1 MLHKI
6 AKLSKTAP
14 PRLPSDTCRSDLD
27 INRRYSW
34 LHQGASNAGFTPLR
48 VPRDERSVMSK
59 IRKLIG
65 FALALAFAMAM
76 LPAMA
81 FADTSYYDL
90 YVNGE
95 RFTSD
100 NLAIECGEG
109 TATYDPATQTLTLS
123 NASITNAVDYGGIDS
138 KLTGDLNI
146 VLRGE
151 NHITFDDNFGI
162 KAAGNIEFS
171 GLGSL
176 AINVAG
182 ETKDGISAAGNV
194 SVHGTTLNINAP
206 GGIGIASDGSV
217 FVDNAKL
224 TSHAL
229 YAGVDA
235 VNLTIKNSSVV
246 DISAMENNCN
256 AAFISSRDGATGGNL
271 SISNSNVVA
280 KSLFPGL
287 FASGNLTVDGGS
299 VQSSSTVNSALWAR
313 GDLTIKGG
321 AKVMLDGAYPAGC
334 AGDFTVYAAEVDAKS
349 TNTGNIPA
357 LSDSPVINDDFDLTQ
372 AVAVDSEGTTID
384 LIEHD
389 GVEQAKGFLHL
400 YKNIHF
406 ITSEKSVTYSFP
418 FTKVVK
424 KGGDIAPGKQ
434 EFELEIFNVGVGQIE
449 DYADVTVTATV
460 ATNGVGEYEGLLT
473 IKGPKS
479 QVRDITC
486 EGFCV
491 REKNTGVA
499 NWTYS
504 DAVYQIF
511 CHEYEIAADARSA
524 TQSRCEIFPVKLVET
539 DNGAFYEKTQDT
551 PVASM
556 TFENVYTEK
565 AAPAEGDKP
574 DTDKKPAA
582 TTKPAGKKKT
592 TAGKIPSTGDSSA
605 PAMEC
610 AALLAIAGVLAVG
623 LSIKKLH
630 GGRSA
635 R

>member
-1 MLHKI
+1 
-6 AKLSKTAP
+6 
-14 PRLPSDTCRSDLD
+14 
-27 INRRYSW
+27 
-34 LHQGASNAGFTPLR
+34 
-48 VPRDERSVMSK
+48 MSK

-65 FALALAFAMAM
+65 FALALAFTMAI

-109 TATYDPATQTLTLS
+109 TATYDPATQTLTLD
-123 NASITNAVDYGGIDS
+123 NASITNALGSGGIYS
-138 KLTGDLNI
+138 GLTSDLNI
-146 VLRGE
+146 VLQGE
-151 NHITFDDNFGI
+151 NRITFDDNMGVM
-162 KAAGNIEFS
+162 ATGNIELS
-171 GLGSL
+171 GSGSL
-176 AINVAG
+176 TIDVAG

-217 FVDNAKL
+217 IVDNAKL

-246 DISAMENNCN
+246 DISATENNCN
-256 AAFISSRDGATGGNL
+256 AAYISSRGGATDGNL

-287 FASGNLTVDGGS
+287 FASGNLTIDGGS
-299 VQSSSTVNSALWAR
+299 VQSTSTANSGLWAR

-321 AKVMLDGAYPAGC
+321 AKVTLEGIYPAGC
-334 AGDFTVYAAEVDAKS
+334 DGDFTVCAAEVDAKS

-389 GVEQAKGFLHL
+389 GIEQAKGFLHL

-449 DYADVTVTATV
+449 DYTDVTVTASVVTD
-460 ATNGVGEYEGLLT
+460 GEKEYEGFLT

-511 CHEYEIAADARSA
+511 CHEYTITTDAQSA
-524 TQSRCEIFPVKLVET
+524 TQSSYEIFPVKLVET

-551 PVASM
+551 PVTSM

-574 DTDKKPAA
+574 DTDKKPAG

-592 TAGKIPSTGDSSA
+592 TAGKIPSTGDSNT

-623 LSIKKLH
+623 LSIRKLY
-630 GGRSA
+630 GGRDI

>member
-1 MLHKI
+1 
-6 AKLSKTAP
+6 
-14 PRLPSDTCRSDLD
+14 
-27 INRRYSW
+27 
-34 LHQGASNAGFTPLR
+34 
-48 VPRDERSVMSK
+48 MSK
-59 IRKLIG
+59 IRKLMG
-65 FALALAFAMAM
+65 VALALAFAMAM

-81 FADTSYYDL
+81 FAETTQYDL
-90 YVNGE
+90 FVNGE
-95 RFTSD
+95 QFTSD
-100 NLAIECGEG
+100 NLTIACGEG
-109 TATYDPATQTLTLS
+109 TATYNPDAQTLTLS
-123 NASITNAVDYGGIDS
+123 NASITNVLGYGGINS
-138 KLTGDLNI
+138 GLTSDLSI
-146 VLRGE
+146 VLQGE
-151 NHITFDDNFGI
+151 NRITFDDNMGVM
-162 KAAGNIEFS
+162 AAGNIEFS
-171 GLGSL
+171 GSGSL

-182 ETKDGISAAGNV
+182 ETMDGISAAGSV
-194 SVHGTTLNINAP
+194 SVCETTLNINAP

-235 VNLTIKNSSVV
+235 INLTIENDSVV
-246 DISAMENNCN
+246 DISATENNCN
-256 AAFISSRDGATGGNL
+256 AAFISSRGGPAGGNL
-271 SISNSNVVA
+271 SISNSSVVA

-287 FASGNLTVDGGS
+287 FAEGNLTIDGGS
-299 VQSSSTVNSALWAR
+299 VQSTSTADSGLWAS

-321 AKVMLDGAYPAGC
+321 AKVALEGIYPAGF
-334 AGDFTVYAAEVDAKS
+334 AGDFTVYAAEIDAKN
-349 TNTGNIPA
+349 TNVDNIPA
-357 LSDSPVINDDFDLTQ
+357 LLDSPTISGDFDLTH
-372 AVAVDSEGTTID
+372 AVAVDNEGTTID

-406 ITSEKSVTYSFP
+406 ITGEKSVTYSFP

-460 ATNGVGEYEGLLT
+460 ATNGAGEYEGLLT
-473 IKGPKS
+473 IQGPKS

-491 REKNTGVA
+491 REKNTGIA

-504 DAVYQIF
+504 AAVYQIF
-511 CHEYEIAADARSA
+511 CHEYEITTDVQSA
-524 TQSRCEIFPVKLVET
+524 TQSSYEIFPVKLVET
-539 DNGAFYEKTQDT
+539 DSGTFYEKTQDA

-565 AAPAEGDKP
+565 AVPAEGDKP

-592 TAGKIPSTGDSSA
+592 TAGKIPSTGDSNAS
-605 PAMEC
+605 AMEC
-610 AALLAIAGVLAVG
+610 VALLAIAGALTVA
-623 LSIKKLH
+623 LSAKKLRDERDAH
-630 GGRSA
+630 
-635 R
+635 

>member
-1 MLHKI
+1 
-6 AKLSKTAP
+6 
-14 PRLPSDTCRSDLD
+14 
-27 INRRYSW
+27 
-34 LHQGASNAGFTPLR
+34 
-48 VPRDERSVMSK
+48 MSK

-109 TATYDPATQTLTLS
+109 TATYDPATQTLTLD
-123 NASITNAVDYGGIDS
+123 NASITNALGSGGIYS
-138 KLTGDLNI
+138 GLTSDLNI
-146 VLRGE
+146 VLQGE
-151 NHITFDDNFGI
+151 NRITFDDNMGVM
-162 KAAGNIEFS
+162 ATGNIELS
-171 GLGSL
+171 GSGSL
-176 AINVAG
+176 TIDVAG

-406 ITSEKSVTYSFP
+406 TTGEKSVTYSFP

-460 ATNGVGEYEGLLT
+460 ATNGAGEYEGLLT

-511 CHEYEIAADARSA
+511 CHEYTIATDAQSA
-524 TQSRCEIFPVKLVET
+524 TQSSYEIFPVKLVET
-539 DNGAFYEKTQDT
+539 DNGAFYEKAQDT

-556 TFENVYTEK
+556 IFENIYTEK

-574 DTDKKPAA
+574 DTSKKPAG

-592 TAGKIPSTGDSSA
+592 TAGKIPSTGDSNT

>member
-1 MLHKI
+1 M
-6 AKLSKTAP
+6 
-14 PRLPSDTCRSDLD
+14 
-27 INRRYSW
+27 
-34 LHQGASNAGFTPLR
+34 
-48 VPRDERSVMSK
+48 
-59 IRKLIG
+59 
-65 FALALAFAMAM
+65 
-76 LPAMA
+76 
-81 FADTSYYDL
+81 
-90 YVNGE
+90 
-95 RFTSD
+95 
-100 NLAIECGEG
+100 
-109 TATYDPATQTLTLS
+109 
-123 NASITNAVDYGGIDS
+123 
-138 KLTGDLNI
+138 TGDLNI

-182 ETKDGISAAGNV
+182 ETKDGISAVGSV
-194 SVHGTTLNINAP
+194 SVCGTTLSINAP

-217 FVDNAKL
+217 IVDNAKL

-235 VNLTIKNSSVV
+235 VNLTIKSGGVV
-246 DISAMENNCN
+246 DISATENNCN
-256 AAFISSRDGATGGNL
+256 AAFISSRGGATGGNL

-299 VQSSSTVNSALWAR
+299 VQSTSTANSGLWAR

-321 AKVMLDGAYPAGC
+321 AKVTLAGVYPAGC
-334 AGDFTVYAAEVDAKS
+334 AGDFTVYAAEVDAKN
-349 TNTGNIPA
+349 TNVDNIPA
-357 LSDSPVINDDFDLTQ
+357 LSDNPVIYGDFDLTQ
-372 AVAVDSEGTTID
+372 AVAVDSEGATID

-406 ITSEKSVTYSFP
+406 TTGEKSVTYSFP

-434 EFELEIFNVGVGQIE
+434 EFELEIFNVGVGQID
-449 DYADVTVTATV
+449 DYADVTVTASV
-460 ATNGVGEYEGLLT
+460 ATNGVGEYKGVLT

-504 DAVYQIF
+504 DTVYQIF
-511 CHEYEIAADARSA
+511 CHEYTIATDAQSA
-524 TQSRCEIFPVKLVET
+524 TQSSYEIFPVKLVET

-556 TFENVYTEK
+556 TFENIYTEK

-574 DTDKKPAA
+574 DTGKKPAA

-623 LSIKKLH
+623 LSIKRLH
-630 GGRSA
+630 CKR
-635 R
+635 

>member
-1 MLHKI
+1 
-6 AKLSKTAP
+6 
-14 PRLPSDTCRSDLD
+14 
-27 INRRYSW
+27 
-34 LHQGASNAGFTPLR
+34 
-48 VPRDERSVMSK
+48 MSK

-65 FALALAFAMAM
+65 FASALAFVMAM
-76 LPAMA
+76 LPALA
-81 FADTSYYDL
+81 FAEATQYNL
-90 YVNGE
+90 FVNGE
-95 RFTSD
+95 QFTSD
-100 NLAIECGEG
+100 KLTIACGEG
-109 TATYDPATQTLTLS
+109 TATYDPDAQTLTLN
-123 NASITNAVDYGGIDS
+123 NASITNAHGYGGINS
-138 KLTGDLNI
+138 ELTGDLDI
-146 VLRGE
+146 ALQGE
-151 NHITFDDNFGI
+151 NRITFDDNMGI
-162 KAAGNIEFS
+162 MAKGNVEFS
-171 GLGSL
+171 GSGSL
-176 AINVAG
+176 TINVAG

-194 SVHGTTLNINAP
+194 SVRATTLIVNAP
-206 GGIGIASDGSV
+206 GGVGIASDGSV
-217 FVDNAKL
+217 VLDNARL

-229 YAGVDA
+229 YAGIDA
-235 VNLTIKNSSVV
+235 VNLTIQNGSVV
-246 DISAMENNCN
+246 DILATENNCN
-256 AAFISSRDGATGGNL
+256 AAFISSRGDPTGGNL

-287 FASGNLTVDGGS
+287 FAERNLTIDGGS
-299 VQSSSTVNSALWAR
+299 AQSTSTANAALWAS

-321 AKVMLDGAYPAGC
+321 AKVTLAGVYPAGC
-334 AGDFTVYAAEVDAKS
+334 AGDFTVYAAEVDAKN
-349 TNTGNIPA
+349 TNVDNIPA
-357 LSDSPVINDDFDLTQ
+357 LSDNPVIYGDFDLTH

-389 GVEQAKGFLHL
+389 GAEQAKGFLHL

-406 ITSEKSVTYSFP
+406 TTGEKSVSYSFP

-449 DYADVTVTATV
+449 DYTDVIVTATV
-460 ATNGVGEYEGLLT
+460 ATNGAGEYAGLLT

-479 QVRDITC
+479 QVRDVTC

-511 CHEYEIAADARSA
+511 CHEYTIAADAQSA
-524 TQSRCEIFPVKLVET
+524 TQSSYEIFPVKLVET
-539 DNGAFYEKTQDT
+539 DNGAFYEKIQDT
-551 PVASM
+551 PVTSM

-565 AAPAEGDKP
+565 TAPAEGDKP

-592 TAGKIPSTGDSSA
+592 TAGKIPSTGDSRA

-610 AALLAIAGVLAVG
+610 AALLTIAGVLAVG
-623 LSIKKLH
+623 LSMKKLR
-630 GGRSA
+630 GGRNA

>member
-1 MLHKI
+1 
-6 AKLSKTAP
+6 
-14 PRLPSDTCRSDLD
+14 
-27 INRRYSW
+27 
-34 LHQGASNAGFTPLR
+34 
-48 VPRDERSVMSK
+48 MSK

-65 FALALAFAMAM
+65 FASALAFVIAMLPALAFAETTQYN
-76 LPAMA
+76 L
-81 FADTSYYDL
+81 F
-90 YVNGE
+90 VNGE
-95 RFTSD
+95 QFTSD
-100 NLAIECGEG
+100 NLTIACGEG
-109 TATYDPATQTLTLS
+109 TATYDPDAQTLTLS
-123 NASITNAVDYGGIDS
+123 NASITNVLGYGGINS
-138 KLTGDLNI
+138 QLTGDLDI
-146 VLRGE
+146 VLQGE
-151 NHITFDDNFGI
+151 NRITFDDNMGI
-162 KAAGNIEFS
+162 MATGNIEFS
-171 GLGSL
+171 GSGSL
-176 AINVAG
+176 TINVAG

-194 SVHGTTLNINAP
+194 SVRSTTLIVNAP

-217 FVDNAKL
+217 FLDNARL

-229 YAGVDA
+229 YAGIDA
-235 VNLTIKNSSVV
+235 VNLTIESDSVV
-246 DISAMENNCN
+246 DISATESNCN
-256 AAFISSRDGATGGNL
+256 AAYISSRGGLAGGNL
-271 SISNSNVVA
+271 SVSNSNVVA

-287 FASGNLTVDGGS
+287 FASGNLTIDGGS
-299 VQSSSTVNSALWAR
+299 VQSSSTVDSALWAS

-321 AKVMLDGAYPAGC
+321 AKVTLDGAYPAGC
-334 AGDFTVYAAEVDAKS
+334 GGNFTVCAAEIDAKN
-349 TNTGNIPA
+349 TNTDNIPA
-357 LSDSPVINDDFDLTQ
+357 LLDSPVINTDFDLTQ
-372 AVAVDSEGTTID
+372 AVAVDGEGTTID

-406 ITSEKSVTYSFP
+406 ITGEKSVTYSFP

-434 EFELEIFNVGVGQIE
+434 EFELEIFNVGVGQID
-449 DYADVTVTATV
+449 DYADVTVTASVVTD
-460 ATNGVGEYEGLLT
+460 GEKEYEGFLT

-511 CHEYEIAADARSA
+511 CHEYTIAADAQSA
-524 TQSRCEIFPVKLVET
+524 TQSSYEIFPVKLVET

-551 PVASM
+551 PVTSM

-565 AAPAEGDKP
+565 TAPAEGDKP

-610 AALLAIAGVLAVG
+610 AALLAIAGALAVG
-623 LSIKKLH
+623 LSMKKLH
-630 GGRSA
+630 DGHDA

>member
-1 MLHKI
+1 
-6 AKLSKTAP
+6 
-14 PRLPSDTCRSDLD
+14 
-27 INRRYSW
+27 
-34 LHQGASNAGFTPLR
+34 
-48 VPRDERSVMSK
+48 MSK

-65 FALALAFAMAM
+65 FALALAFTMAI

-109 TATYDPATQTLTLS
+109 TATYDPATQTLTLD
-123 NASITNAVDYGGIDS
+123 NASITNALGSGGIYS
-138 KLTGDLNI
+138 GLTSDLNI
-146 VLRGE
+146 VLQGE
-151 NHITFDDNFGI
+151 NRITFDDNMGVM
-162 KAAGNIEFS
+162 ATGNIELS
-171 GLGSL
+171 GSGSL
-176 AINVAG
+176 TIDVAG
-182 ETKDGISAAGNV
+182 ETKDGISAAGSV
-194 SVHGTTLNINAP
+194 SVCGATLSINAP

-217 FVDNAKL
+217 FVDNARL

-246 DISAMENNCN
+246 DISATENNCN
-256 AAFISSRDGATGGNL
+256 AAYISSRGGATDGNL

-287 FASGNLTVDGGS
+287 FASGNLTIDGGS
-299 VQSSSTVNSALWAR
+299 VQSTSTANSGLWAR

-321 AKVMLDGAYPAGC
+321 AKVTLEGIYPAGC
-334 AGDFTVYAAEVDAKS
+334 DGDFTVCAAEVDAKS

-389 GVEQAKGFLHL
+389 GIEQAKGFLHL

-449 DYADVTVTATV
+449 DYTDVTVTASVVTD
-460 ATNGVGEYEGLLT
+460 GEKEYEGFLT
-473 IKGPKS
+473 IKGLKS

-511 CHEYEIAADARSA
+511 CHEYTITTDAQSA
-524 TQSRCEIFPVKLVET
+524 TQSSYEIFPVKLVET
-539 DNGAFYEKTQDT
+539 DNGAFYEKAQDT
-551 PVASM
+551 PVTSM

-574 DTDKKPAA
+574 DTDKKPAG

-592 TAGKIPSTGDSSA
+592 TAGKIPSTGDSNT

-623 LSIKKLH
+623 LSIRNPL
-630 GGRSA
+630 A
-635 R
+635 

>member
-1 MLHKI
+1 
-6 AKLSKTAP
+6 
-14 PRLPSDTCRSDLD
+14 
-27 INRRYSW
+27 
-34 LHQGASNAGFTPLR
+34 
-48 VPRDERSVMSK
+48 MSK

-76 LPAMA
+76 LPTMA

-109 TATYDPATQTLTLS
+109 TATYDPAAQTLTLD
-123 NASITNAVDYGGIDS
+123 NASITNALGSGGIYS
-138 KLTGDLNI
+138 GLTSDLNI
-146 VLRGE
+146 VLQGE
-151 NHITFDDNFGI
+151 NRITFDDNMGVMVT
-162 KAAGNIEFS
+162 GNIELS
-171 GLGSL
+171 GSGSL
-176 AINVAG
+176 TIDVAG
-182 ETKDGISAAGNV
+182 ETRDGISAAGNV

-206 GGIGIASDGSV
+206 GGVGIASDGSV
-217 FVDNAKL
+217 FVDSAKL

-229 YAGVDA
+229 YAGIDA
-235 VNLTIKNSSVV
+235 ANLTIKNSSVV
-246 DISAMENNCN
+246 DISATENNCN
-256 AAFISSRDGATGGNL
+256 AAYISSRGGPAGGNL
-271 SISNSNVVA
+271 SISNSSVVA

-287 FASGNLTVDGGS
+287 FAEGNLTIDGGS
-299 VQSSSTVNSALWAR
+299 VQSSSTVDSALWAS

-321 AKVMLDGAYPAGC
+321 AKVTLDGAYPAGC
-334 AGDFTVYAAEVDAKS
+334 AGDFTVYAAEVDARN
-349 TNTGNIPA
+349 TNVDNIPA
-357 LSDSPVINDDFDLTQ
+357 LSDNPVIYGDFDLTY

-406 ITSEKSVTYSFP
+406 ITGEKFVTYSFP

-449 DYADVTVTATV
+449 DYTDVTVTASVVTD
-460 ATNGVGEYEGLLT
+460 GEKEYEGFLT

-479 QVRDITC
+479 QVHDITC

-511 CHEYEIAADARSA
+511 CHEYTIATDAQSA
-524 TQSRCEIFPVKLVET
+524 TQSSYEIFPARLVET

-556 TFENVYTEK
+556 TFENVYTKK

-574 DTDKKPAA
+574 DTGKKPAG

-592 TAGKIPSTGDSSA
+592 TAGKIPSTGDSNT

-623 LSIKKLH
+623 LSIKRLH
-630 GGRSA
+630 CGNDVR
-635 R
+635 

>member
-1 MLHKI
+1 
-6 AKLSKTAP
+6 
-14 PRLPSDTCRSDLD
+14 
-27 INRRYSW
+27 
-34 LHQGASNAGFTPLR
+34 
-48 VPRDERSVMSK
+48 MSK

-65 FALALAFAMAM
+65 FALALAFVMAM

-109 TATYDPATQTLTLS
+109 TATYDPATQTLTLD
-123 NASITNAVDYGGIDS
+123 NASITNALGSGGIYS
-138 KLTGDLNI
+138 GLTSDLNI
-146 VLRGE
+146 VLQGE
-151 NHITFDDNFGI
+151 NRITFDDNMGVM
-162 KAAGNIEFS
+162 ATGNIELS
-171 GLGSL
+171 GSGSL
-176 AINVAG
+176 TIDVAG

-194 SVHGTTLNINAP
+194 SVHGTTLSINAP
-206 GGIGIASDGSV
+206 GGVGIASDGSV
-217 FVDNAKL
+217 FVDNARL

-229 YAGVDA
+229 YAGIDA
-235 VNLTIKNSSVV
+235 ANLTINNSSVV
-246 DISAMENNCN
+246 DISATENNCN
-256 AAFISSRDGATGGNL
+256 AAYISSRGSTAGGNL

-434 EFELEIFNVGVGQIE
+434 EFELEIFNVGFGQIE
-449 DYADVTVTATV
+449 DYADVTVTASV

-511 CHEYEIAADARSA
+511 CHEYEIAADAQSA

-556 TFENVYTEK
+556 TFENIYTEK

-574 DTDKKPAA
+574 DTGKKPAG

-623 LSIKKLH
+623 LSIKKLR
-630 GGRSA
+630 GGRNA